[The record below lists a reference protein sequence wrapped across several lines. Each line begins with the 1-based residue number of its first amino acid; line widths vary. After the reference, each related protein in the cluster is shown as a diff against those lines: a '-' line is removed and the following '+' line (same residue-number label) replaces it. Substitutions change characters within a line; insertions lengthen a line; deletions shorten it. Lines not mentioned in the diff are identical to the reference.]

1 MFTQSSRRAR
11 SRWLAVAL
19 VLAAAAVVLLN
30 STVARPVR
38 GITARLTAPLQASLS
53 RLGNSLR
60 EMVATVDD
68 LATLRRRN
76 AELEALVA
84 SLTIENL
91 RLTEV
96 EAENERLRRLLDF
109 ANATAGNSYR
119 GGQVVGRV
127 LSREPGSLVEAVL
140 IDLGERHGIR
150 VGMPVVTERGL
161 VGRVSEVYGNTSRVL
176 LITDSDSM
184 VNAMLQNSRLRG
196 VLRGRANQPPV
207 LDYLPPDQPVPVG
220 DIVLTSG
227 EAGNFPAGIPIGQ
240 VISVEHNDVEMFQRA
255 VVRTTV
261 DFNSLENVLVVTNFV
276 PIPDLAP

>member
-1 MFTQSSRRAR
+1 MFTHVSRRAR
-11 SRWLAVAL
+11 ARWLALALLVAVAAL
-19 VLAAAAVVLLN
+19 VLSN
-30 STVARPVR
+30 SAVARPVR
-38 GITARLTAPLQASLS
+38 SATARLTLPLQASLS
-53 RLGNSLR
+53 RLGNNLR
-60 EMVATVDD
+60 TIFSTVDD
-68 LATLRRRN
+68 LATLRQRN

-91 RLTEV
+91 RLSEV
-96 EAENERLRRLLDF
+96 EAENERLRALLNF
-109 ANATAGNSYR
+109 ANTTPSNSYR

-127 LSREPGSLVEAVL
+127 VSREPGNLVEAVL

-161 VGRVSEVYGNTSRVL
+161 VGRVSEVYNTTSRVL

-184 VNAMLQNSRLRG
+184 VNAMLQSSRMRG

-207 LDYLPPDQPVPVG
+207 LDYLPPDQPVAVG

-240 VISVEHNDVEMFQRA
+240 VVSVEQNDVEMFQRA

-276 PIPDLAP
+276 PIPDLPR